1 MKKRFLAVL
10 ALLVIV
16 PTMIFATN
24 VAITWEW
31 MIDDPQVTGF
41 RYQLNDENS
50 ENWVVVSGD
59 TTMVII
65 QDLEGS
71 AEYSLYLQQTFDGVN
86 WSDSAVSV
94 AYPLFEA
101 EPVIEAPME
110 EVVVEAPM
118 EEAVVEEPIKE
129 ATPVKSRYY
138 TSLGFNLG
146 LSYDLTQVGTYNNYQ
161 PVAGMTFGFNNIKT
175 LGNHV
180 GLGIDLDV
188 NAVGYVAGGVSF
200 REETYAF
207 YQDNTFLSLQILLV
221 PELEFTFGNF
231 GIDLGILGGM
241 TLVNVPNIGTAVID
255 PTFSEFEYGVFTYGV
270 KAGLDYHVSDL
281 ICFGLDATA
290 TKINDLGSYDTEYSI
305 DGTASLKFTF

>member
-1 MKKRFLAVL
+1 MEEGVVEAPMEEAVVE
-10 ALLVIV
+10 A
-16 PTMIFATN
+16 PM
-24 VAITWEW
+24 E
-31 MIDDPQVTGF
+31 
-41 RYQLNDENS
+41 E
-50 ENWVVVSGD
+50 VVVEAP
-59 TTMVII
+59 M
-65 QDLEGS
+65 E
-71 AEYSLYLQQTFDGVN
+71 E
-86 WSDSAVSV
+86 AVV
-94 AYPLFEA
+94 EA
-101 EPVIEAPME
+101 PMEEAVVEAPME